1 MTVNN
6 EELTKLIIAEK
17 DKITLRYKQKLNN
30 IKQHYGVEFDVEH
43 SKNNEVK
50 NITFVNLKYKNLFTN
65 VTVIYNGSSGKF
77 DYVDYDLL
85 ETRAFKNLN
94 HKRLIP
100 NLDKEYKLKLV
111 VAEVDRLN
119 SEYTRELNEID
130 ETLKNTPNLTQNMD
144 KSLVIEKE
152 DETE

>member
-1 MTVNN
+1 MNVNN

-17 DKITLRYKQKLNN
+17 DKITLKYKQKLNN

-43 SKNNEVK
+43 SKNNDIK

-65 VTVIYNGSSGKF
+65 VTVVYNGSSGKF
-77 DYVDYDLL
+77 DYVDYDLI
-85 ETRAFKNLN
+85 ETRSFKNLN

-130 ETLKNTPNLTQNMD
+130 ETLKNTPNLNKSME
-144 KSLVIEKE
+144 KSLMIEKTE
-152 DETE
+152 ETE